1 MTNDK
6 QVTEHTVALCVANLV
21 STNLDG
27 YRAANK
33 LLKNTYGNRPGRPYS
48 VENRDKLL
56 SEFAIAKEEA
66 MKWSAVLLSLITQSQ
81 AAEEQEQS

>member
-6 QVTEHTVALCVANLV
+6 QVTEHTVAMCVANLV

-33 LLKNTYGNRPGRPYS
+33 LLRNTYGNRPGRPYS
-48 VENRDKLL
+48 AENRDKLL
-56 SEFAIAKEEA
+56 AQFATAKEEA
-66 MKWSAVLLSLITQSQ
+66 MKWSAVLLSLITM
-81 AAEEQEQS
+81 AEDQERS

>member
-6 QVTEHTVALCVANLV
+6 QVTEHTVAMCVANLV

-33 LLKNTYGNRPGRPYS
+33 LLRNTYGDRPGRPYS

-66 MKWSAVLLSLITQSQ
+66 MKWSAVLLSLITM
-81 AAEEQEQS
+81 AEEEERS

>member
-6 QVTEHTVALCVANLV
+6 QVTEHTVAMCVANLV

-33 LLKNTYGNRPGRPYS
+33 LLRNTYGNRPGRPYAA
-48 VENRDKLL
+48 ENRDKLL

-66 MKWSAVLLSLITQSQ
+66 MKWSAVLLSLITM
-81 AAEEQEQS
+81 AEDQERS